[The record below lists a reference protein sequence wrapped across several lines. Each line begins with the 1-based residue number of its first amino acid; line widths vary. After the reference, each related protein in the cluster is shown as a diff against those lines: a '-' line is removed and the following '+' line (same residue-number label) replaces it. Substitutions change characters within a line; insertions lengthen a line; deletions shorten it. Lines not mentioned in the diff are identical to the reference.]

1 VNKLSDYKATYEE
14 ASGKV
19 SDLTRQMALA
29 GIAIVWIFRQ
39 PDVQANIIC
48 KELIPPLLF
57 FITSLTFDILQ
68 YIYKTVAWAIFFRT
82 KENQTKKKNPDPP
95 MTANPIM
102 NYPTW
107 TLFALKVIFL
117 IIGYIFIFIYLF
129 DKLFPS
135 K

>member
-1 VNKLSDYKATYEE
+1 MNKLSDYKATYEE

-102 NYPTW
+102 NYPT
-107 TLFALKVIFL
+107 
-117 IIGYIFIFIYLF
+117 
-129 DKLFPS
+129 
-135 K
+135 